1 MERTADIID
10 IFEEVEMLS
19 FHTGDDTVFRM
30 KMQET
35 VGIFA
40 GLGNE
45 YFWTTYADISTDCF

>member
-1 MERTADIID
+1 MINSGKFMERTADIID

-45 YFWTTYADISTDCF
+45 YF